1 MIVLQHSEWVNTN
14 MNINVKDLIKSN
26 YTEPKFTVDFYQ
38 IVRPSYS
45 TDDDSCT
52 NKIIKT
58 NSTICWKIQDNE
70 LIKIEDNLKGIF
82 FDSETY
88 IVQWNFDLKV
98 DKTLIQ
104 ETLMYYWKG
113 QKAPKG
119 FSPLPPEIEEHF
131 PVERIVQWSEPAL
144 FFHAF
149 KQSVVAFSGKE
160 VDFNAQVPHLLLVRG
175 ELKEEIHLYEVPC
188 EGGNLRSRAIFLL
201 IVPEEKL
208 VVYWFGRDTLLEYR
222 NGIVEAIQP
231 HKSLSKLCSEWGSF
245 TVQTVVQGVKL
256 AVFDDLVKP
265 SVNVVENQTIL
276 PSPKLFYLNS
286 ITGDFLATEVEYP
299 LRSSKS
305 VAPFPFLQSHL
316 YTATQPGTFY
326 NHIQIILV
334 TKNVIFSV
342 ISVGQPFKSLAM
354 GRTSRC

>member
-1 MIVLQHSEWVNTN
+1 
-14 MNINVKDLIKSN
+14 MNINVKQLINSN
-26 YTEPKFTVDFYQ
+26 YTEPKFTVNFYQ
-38 IVRPSYS
+38 IVRPNS
-45 TDDDSCT
+45 TDNNSCT

-113 QKAPKG
+113 QKAAKG

-131 PVERIVQWSEPAL
+131 PVERVVQWSEPAL

-149 KQSVVAFSGKE
+149 KQSVVVFSGKE
-160 VDFNAQVPHLLLVRG
+160 FNAQKPHLMLVRG

-188 EGGNLRSRAIFLL
+188 KGENLRSRAVFLL
-201 IVPEEKL
+201 VVPQEKL

-222 NGIVEAIQP
+222 NEVVEAVP
-231 HKSLSKLCSEWGSF
+231 HKSLSNLCSSEW
-245 TVQTVVQGVKL
+245 TVQTVIQGEKL
-256 AVFDDLVKP
+256 KVFDDLVKP
-265 SVNVVENQTIL
+265 PLNFENQTIIL

-299 LRSSKS
+299 LRSKA

-316 YTATQPGTFY
+316 YTATQPGIIY
-326 NHIQIILV
+326 NH
-334 TKNVIFSV
+334 
-342 ISVGQPFKSLAM
+342 
-354 GRTSRC
+354 

>member
-1 MIVLQHSEWVNTN
+1 

-70 LIKIEDNLKGIF
+70 LIKTEDNLKGIF

-149 KQSVVAFSGKE
+149 QQSVVAFSGKE
-160 VDFNAQVPHLLLVRG
+160 VDFNAHVPHLLLVRG
-175 ELKEEIHLYEVPC
+175 ELNEEIHLYEVPC

-222 NGIVEAIQP
+222 NEIFKAIQP

-245 TVQTVVQGVKL
+245 AVQTVVQGVKL

-299 LRSSKS
+299 LRSSKAE
-305 VAPFPFLQSHL
+305 APFPFLQSHL

-326 NHIQIILV
+326 NHIRIILV
-334 TKNVIFSV
+334 TKNVIFSI